1 MLRVTTILKSKSL
14 SLPDLV
20 SFIFRWASLW
30 RWLWDVAQWT
40 LGSSSRDAGY
50 VHRGG
55 QWTATRSSTPLSSC
69 HMHPRHQRALC
80 TLPLLFLVL
89 FIRGKYVDNS
99 SLFYRTRCSLATVSK
114 HASNMHGHCNFS
126 TRKFFT
132 RLSSLNLRIF
142 DSSSLDEWI
151 SSD

>member
-1 MLRVTTILKSKSL
+1 M
-14 SLPDLV
+14 

-30 RWLWDVAQWT
+30 RWLSDVAQWT

-55 QWTATRSSTPLSSC
+55 QWTATRSSTLLSSC
-69 HMHPRHQRALC
+69 HMHSRHQRALC
-80 TLPLLFLVL
+80 TLPLPFLVL
-89 FIRGKYVDNS
+89 FIRGKYVNNS
-99 SLFYRTRCSLATVSK
+99 SLFYRARCSLATVSK

-126 TRKFFT
+126 ARKFFT

-142 DSSSLDEWI
+142 DSSLLDEWI